1 MMEFSSLMS
10 SVESVSEKPKRELN
24 PIIKSMNEFR
34 NNVIG
39 PHIGSKAP
47 VKTAPVFKMAIAA
60 ARTQMEF
67 DDGAKNTLEVVAKAT
82 ELFQGDPDK
91 YVNLSE
97 KFVKEEKEKK
107 EAAKSKDKE
116 KSKDKS
122 DDMKKIKKKKVK
134 SKKSKEVSQ
143 DV

>member
-1 MMEFSSLMS
+1 MIKGKISNIMS
-10 SVESVSEKPKRELN
+10 SVKSVSEKPKKELN

-60 ARTQMEF
+60 ARTQMELEE
-67 DDGAKNTLEVVAKAT
+67 GAKNTLEVVSKAT

-107 EAAKSKDKE
+107 EA
-116 KSKDKS
+116 DKS
-122 DDMKKIKKKKVK
+122 NGKKTEKKKK
-134 SKKSKEVSQ
+134 SKKSKEESV